1 MDLRREMKRLM
12 FAPLILALSLSAQA
26 DTTTLIFSRNDLE
39 KRWQNRITSFLNKN
53 QIPKIDLETSL
64 SENHLNQFIP
74 DIFPY
79 YDQLG
84 IAITVPDGYGKKG
97 SSKSRYI
104 WSDYITKLVN
114 KYPSRFATATNGGT
128 NKNWLDQRQDKH
140 SYIYQL
146 EQEVKSGQYFALG
159 EIDFKH
165 YMSNEQCSK
174 GKYHRHSEISLDS
187 ELGNRIF
194 KLSSDYNL
202 PLLIHLEAEDKQFSE
217 LKKMLKKYPKSNV
230 VVAHFGQLRQPE
242 KQQYF
247 NPLNIEK
254 LLKENTNLF
263 FDLAVGQPNRKYK
276 CSGANLDKTITGDTV
291 LWETKNGRQT
301 TKIDKEWLSLIS
313 KFSDRFVFSSDF
325 GGSRGDLRKFLKK
338 KVNTFELI
346 ISDLPLEAKHNISY
360 RNAWRLL
367 TGREWER

>member
-1 MDLRREMKRLM
+1 MRRLL

-26 DTTTLIFSRNDLE
+26 DTTTLILSRNDLE
-39 KRWQNRITSFLNKN
+39 KQWQNRITSFLNKN

-64 SENHLNQFIP
+64 SEKHLNQFIP

-97 SSKSRYI
+97 SSKNRYI

-128 NKNWLDQRQDKH
+128 NKNWLEQRKGKH

-174 GKYHRHSEISLDS
+174 GKYHRHSEIALNS

-202 PLLIHLEAEDKQFSE
+202 P
-217 LKKMLKKYPKSNV
+217 
-230 VVAHFGQLRQPE
+230 
-242 KQQYF
+242 
-247 NPLNIEK
+247 
-254 LLKENTNLF
+254 
-263 FDLAVGQPNRKYK
+263 
-276 CSGANLDKTITGDTV
+276 
-291 LWETKNGRQT
+291 
-301 TKIDKEWLSLIS
+301 
-313 KFSDRFVFSSDF
+313 
-325 GGSRGDLRKFLKK
+325 
-338 KVNTFELI
+338 
-346 ISDLPLEAKHNISY
+346 
-360 RNAWRLL
+360 
-367 TGREWER
+367 